1 MDRKLLKDTI
11 KKQVKMS
18 LYLVPKT
25 LYPVNMIMLVYKN
38 VSSKNHQGGG
48 ELDIDWNKKAL
59 LSFYLAGL
67 FCFI

>member
-48 ELDIDWNKKAL
+48 AR
-59 LSFYLAGL
+59 Y
-67 FCFI
+67 